1 MQKAIISPNKEYD
14 FNVWMAPK
22 PQKEPFLISQP
33 FLLSYKKDIL
43 QFYRSK
49 IKYTNRYT
57 IGDLFPDEDPLVAIK
72 RELRTIEAE
81 DYIHTVKDK
90 RYRNKADLRVFGK
103 VYHNG
108 DVYIKI
114 RVELLTA
121 SQNELGD
128 YIFVMSFHYSTI
140 DFVNICFPYKKDGR
154 YGL

>member
-1 MQKAIISPNKEYD
+1 MTDDKGNYIEYKTEIIAYIAKLRYLLDSN
-14 FNVWMAPK
+14 NVK
-22 PQKEPFLISQP
+22 LIFQKERVV
-33 FLLSYKKDIL
+33 DEN
-43 QFYRSK
+43 RN

-72 RELRTIEAE
+72 RELRTIKVG

-90 RYRNKADLRVFGK
+90 RYKDKADMRVFGK
-103 VYHNG
+103 EYHNG

-114 RVELLTA
+114 RVELLAA

-154 YGL
+154 